1 MTTKG
6 KESMAGNPP
15 ETILEDTSIVAF
27 LKLKRH
33 DTVPF
38 TTSDDSQRV
47 KFKIGGDPQQIES
60 DIVAFYGNESVGIFD
75 FIRCLKEIKSQMYSL
90 KRIGR

>member
-1 MTTKG
+1 MD
-6 KESMAGNPP
+6 NHPP

-27 LKLKRH
+27 LKLKKY

-38 TTSDDSQRV
+38 VTLDDSQRV
-47 KFKIGGDPQQIES
+47 KFKISGDPKQIEL